1 MKYDLSKF
9 VLAHRSYYS
18 TALSE
23 MKNGRKASHWMW
35 YIFPQLKGLGKSS
48 TSSYYGITDLEE
60 AKDFLNDAYLGSNLL
75 EISSALLEIECND
88 ASKVMGKP
96 DDLFFRQICR
106 GDAESI
112 CFSCSKDIGKYE
124 VVCMRERLCEFMEE
138 RFCPCISMRL
148 EYTPHTVVQRV
159 LRCF

>member
-60 AKDFLNDAYLGSNLL
+60 AKDFMNDAYLGSNLL

-88 ASKVMGKP
+88 ASKDMGKP
-96 DDLFFRQICR
+96 DDLKLKSSMTLFACADPENAVFEKVLEKFYNGHKDGRTLKML
-106 GDAESI
+106 
-112 CFSCSKDIGKYE
+112 SKENG
-124 VVCMRERLCEFMEE
+124 
-138 RFCPCISMRL
+138 
-148 EYTPHTVVQRV
+148 
-159 LRCF
+159 